1 MSAID
6 HINKTIKNLR
16 DSIHQLEEVKKDIL
30 KAEEN
35 SSAEYTSAETSA
47 EYTSAET
54 SAEYTSA
61 ETSSESHRSG
71 SLHKTSWASS
81 AEYYSSEF

>member
-16 DSIHQLEEVKKDIL
+16 DSIHQLEDLKKDML
-30 KAEEN
+30 KVEEN
-35 SSAEYTSAETSA
+35 S
-47 EYTSAET
+47 

-71 SLHKTSWASS
+71 SLHKTSWVSS

>member
-47 EYTSAET
+47 E
-54 SAEYTSA
+54 
-61 ETSSESHRSG
+61 SHRSG

>member
-16 DSIHQLEEVKKDIL
+16 DSIHQLEDLKKDML
-30 KAEEN
+30 KGEEN

-47 EYTSAET
+47 EYN
-54 SAEYTSA
+54 
-61 ETSSESHRSG
+61 RSG
-71 SLHKTSWASS
+71 SLHKTSWVSS
-81 AEYYSSEF
+81 GEYYSSEF

>member
-16 DSIHQLEEVKKDIL
+16 DSIHQLEDLKKDML
-30 KAEEN
+30 KAEED

-47 EYTSAET
+47 EATRSMP
-54 SAEYTSA
+54 EY
-61 ETSSESHRSG
+61 
-71 SLHKTSWASS
+71 KTSWASS
-81 AEYYSSEF
+81 AEYFSSEF

>member
-16 DSIHQLEEVKKDIL
+16 DSIYQLEDLKKDIL
-30 KAEEN
+30 KAEKN

-54 SAEYTSA
+54 SA
-61 ETSSESHRSG
+61 ESHRSG

>member
-16 DSIHQLEEVKKDIL
+16 DSIHQLEDLKKDML

-35 SSAEYTSAETSA
+35 SSAEYTSGETSA
-47 EYTSAET
+47 EYTSG
-54 SAEYTSA
+54 
-61 ETSSESHRSG
+61 ETSSEYTSNA
-71 SLHKTSWASS
+71 KTSWVHKKPAARSWESS
-81 AEYYSSEF
+81 AEYFSSEF

>member
-16 DSIHQLEEVKKDIL
+16 DSIHQLEDLKKDML
-30 KAEEN
+30 KSEEN

-47 EYTSAET
+47 EATRSMP
-54 SAEYTSA
+54 EY
-61 ETSSESHRSG
+61 
-71 SLHKTSWASS
+71 KTSWASS
-81 AEYYSSEF
+81 AEYFSSEF

>member
-16 DSIHQLEEVKKDIL
+16 DSIYQLEDLKKDIL
-30 KAEEN
+30 KAETVRDNIFAKN

-47 EYTSAET
+47 
-54 SAEYTSA
+54 
-61 ETSSESHRSG
+61 ESHRSG

>member
-16 DSIHQLEEVKKDIL
+16 DSIHQLEDLKKDML
-30 KAEEN
+30 KSEEN

-54 SAEYTSA
+54 SAE
-61 ETSSESHRSG
+61 SHRSG
-71 SLHKTSWASS
+71 SLHKTSWVSS
-81 AEYYSSEF
+81 GEYYSSEF

>member
-16 DSIHQLEEVKKDIL
+16 DSIHQLEDLKKDML
-30 KAEEN
+30 KVEEN
-35 SSAEYTSAETSA
+35 S
-47 EYTSAET
+47 

-71 SLHKTSWASS
+71 SLHNTSWVSS
-81 AEYYSSEF
+81 GEFYSSEF

>member
-54 SAEYTSA
+54 S
-61 ETSSESHRSG
+61 SESHRSG